1 MMTRIV
7 RVQDMSKDDE
17 GAWRR
22 LSERALEPNPYFEP
36 DFLLLSS
43 RHLAG
48 HADIKLVI
56 AQEGTEF
63 KGVLP
68 ISRISKS
75 RMPPGRVASTRCS
88 PGFAALL
95 DTPLIDRSRPDQA
108 SGALLDALR
117 EAAKSEDLPG
127 IVMFNQIA
135 ADGPVIDSLRRV
147 CRERRCPIFVKESWE
162 RGSVSRTGRWTH
174 PVDGKRGREIARRR
188 RSLEKVAGVDVM
200 LVDRTSDP
208 AALEDFLTM
217 ESSGW
222 KGRGGG
228 KAFTRSSEQEAWFRA
243 WHRCWVDA
251 GRLHVLALNVGSAS
265 IAMQYFVRAGEGLFC
280 IRIAFDEAYAKFGPG
295 AILLVSAL
303 SHLRDNTDA
312 AWLDSSADPNN
323 AFFLGIMP
331 ERRTLSRLLIGTGG
345 VWERNLVSAL
355 PTMTRVVA
363 AEKQVR
369 KRLTRTRST

>member
-1 MMTRIV
+1 
-7 RVQDMSKDDE
+7 
-17 GAWRR
+17 
-22 LSERALEPNPYFEP
+22 
-36 DFLLLSS
+36 
-43 RHLAG
+43 
-48 HADIKLVI
+48 
-56 AQEGTEF
+56 
-63 KGVLP
+63 
-68 ISRISKS
+68 
-75 RMPPGRVASTRCS
+75 
-88 PGFAALL
+88 
-95 DTPLIDRSRPDQA
+95 
-108 SGALLDALR
+108 
-117 EAAKSEDLPG
+117 
-127 IVMFNQIA
+127 
-135 ADGPVIDSLRRV
+135 
-147 CRERRCPIFVKESWE
+147 
-162 RGSVSRTGRWTH
+162 
-174 PVDGKRGREIARRR
+174 
-188 RSLEKVAGVDVM
+188 M